1 MKFTYT
7 FDQAGLEDTLDG
19 ENMLNEQGFGGRLPD
34 SFLLI
39 IKAILPEYV
48 KKYNLIPWKK
58 ILKRS
63 GKEKVP
69 PFTFDADA

>member
-1 MKFTYT
+1 MKLTYT
-7 FDQAGLEDTLDG
+7 FDQEGLEGILDA
-19 ENMLNEQGFGGRLPD
+19 ENMLNEQGFGGRVPD

-39 IKAILPEYV
+39 VKAILPEYV
-48 KKYNLIPWKK
+48 KKYNLIPWKQ

-69 PFTFDADA
+69 PFNFEA